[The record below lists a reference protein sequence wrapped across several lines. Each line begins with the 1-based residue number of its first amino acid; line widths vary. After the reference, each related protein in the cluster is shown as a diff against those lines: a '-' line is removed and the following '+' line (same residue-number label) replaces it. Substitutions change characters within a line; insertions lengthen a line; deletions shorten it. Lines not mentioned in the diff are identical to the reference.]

1 MGQYV
6 LTAAARADFAEV
18 VAYIRQDSPEAAR
31 RVGKVLQE
39 AMRNLARMPEMGHVR
54 EDLAE
59 VTLRFWHV
67 YSYLIVYDPESKPL
81 QIVRILHSARDVRS
95 ILESD

>member
-1 MGQYV
+1 MGRYV
-6 LTAAARADFAEV
+6 LTATARADLDEIVEF
-18 VAYIRQDSPEAAR
+18 IRQDSSEAAK
-31 RVGKVLQE
+31 RVGKALQE
-39 AMRNLARMPEMGHVR
+39 AMGKLASLPGMGHVR

-59 VTLRFWHV
+59 VSLRFWHI

-81 QIVRILHSARDVRS
+81 QIVRILHSARDVRR